1 MITVT
6 REQKSG
12 LTSIRISGTID
23 EQVDLQ
29 TEIGALPA
37 RVNIICR
44 DVTGLNS
51 SGVKSW
57 IEFFGKAAA
66 ARIQFTFSE
75 CPPSIVE
82 QLNYISNF
90 GCGGKVI
97 SVSVPFTCSQCRN
110 EARGTVKTEDL
121 KSVAYQLPPVKC
133 PQCGAPSSF
142 EDSPEEYFGFLIRHN
157 A

>member
-6 REQKSG
+6 REQKNG
-12 LTSIRISGTID
+12 LTSIRISGIID

-29 TEIGALPA
+29 AKIGALPA

-44 DVTGLNS
+44 DIAALNS
-51 SGVKSW
+51 SGVRAW
-57 IEFFGKAAA
+57 MVFFGRAAK
-66 ARIQFTFSE
+66 ARIHLTYSD

-82 QLNYISNF
+82 QLNSIKNF

-97 SVSVPFTCSQCRN
+97 SVSIPFTCSQCRN

-133 PQCGAPSSF
+133 PKCGAPASF
-142 EDSPEEYFGFLIRHN
+142 EDTAERYFGFLIRQN